1 MIPGVGMTQPE
12 LHAPDPQ
19 QGPAPAVMLSIRAH
33 AAAWASSHLAR
44 LGETPSDGNC
54 PQSDRRLQALPYPA
68 RFNNLSMHLLPQ

>member
-1 MIPGVGMTQPE
+1 MTQPE

-19 QGPAPAVMLSIRAH
+19 QGSAPAVMLSIRAH

-54 PQSDRRLQALPYPA
+54 PQTDR
-68 RFNNLSMHLLPQ
+68 